1 MKGKDEPIEVEKDVE
16 FISKVKSIDKQIVE
30 GEDMKRRGKGSYGKD
45 YLIKTLPHLP
55 RTLGYPV

>member
-1 MKGKDEPIEVEKDVE
+1 MKGKDEPIKVEKVVE

-30 GEDMKRRGKGSYGKD
+30 GEDTEKRGKGSYEKD

-55 RTLGYPV
+55 STPG